1 MELEEPVPVRDE
13 EGVLLRDRDAVP
25 VRDADAVPVGV
36 LVWVDESDAE

>member
-1 MELEEPVPVRDE
+1 MPVRDE